1 MKAYIAARMAEA
13 SSWNAILGVVMASYM
28 LPPPWAWLALAAGVA
43 GVMLPDGGKP

>member
-1 MKAYIAARMAEA
+1 MKAYLQARLCEA
-13 SSWNAILGVVMASYM
+13 SSWNAVLGVVMASCM

>member
-43 GVMLPDGGKP
+43 GVMLPDGGKQ